1 MKKTKKSYIRIVSVL
16 LITMMCLSCFSVFS
30 SAIDN
35 GGKWVSAW
43 STSPVDVATSGLGK
57 IDNLGVS
64 LSFMTSRIVIEPTI
78 SGSAIQLRFSNEYG
92 RSSLKIGECTIAK
105 AQKNNRAIEKNTVV
119 NVTVNGKKS
128 FNIPK
133 GKIIVSDPIV
143 FDVIAGQKLSVST
156 YYKGVNTFKTVGLI
170 GGHSYVSVGNH
181 TKTEVIRGLK
191 LNYTADSGNYD
202 VIPTITE
209 LDVLASSDSK
219 ACVIF
224 GDSTVDNEVPR
235 YFAHILRG
243 KGIHNVS
250 VTQAALKGNRLLED
264 GVGLLS
270 KLLGDSA
277 LKRFEKDV
285 LSQSGIDSVILKI
298 GANDVVHPYCASK
311 KNKLKPVNL
320 EQMKAGYN
328 QLIDMCH
335 NKGVKVYICEVAPW
349 RGYTRNMLNKNGD
362 VFWNEEIDKLRL
374 DTNNWLASSDCKADA
389 YIALPLLADPTD
401 AYSIL
406 PAYTTDGIHYTEA
419 GAMVLAQ
426 SIPVQLF
433 GTTSETVNFIKKN

>member
-1 MKKTKKSYIRIVSVL
+1 MKKFKKTYLRIVSVL
-16 LITMMCLSCFSVFS
+16 LFTIMSLSCFPFFS
-30 SAIDN
+30 SAAGND
-35 GGKWVSAW
+35 GKWVSAW
-43 STSPVDVATSGLGK
+43 STSPVNVATSGLGAL
-57 IDNLGVS
+57 DNLGVS
-64 LSFMTSRIVIEPTI
+64 LSYMTSRIVIEPTI
-78 SGSAIQLRFSNEYG
+78 SGSEIRIRFSNEYG
-92 RSSLKIGECTIAK
+92 KSSLKIGECTVAR
-105 AQKNNRAIEKNTVV
+105 AQKNNRAIEKNTIV
-119 NVTVNGKKS
+119 NVTVNGKKK
-128 FNIPK
+128 FTVPK
-133 GKIIVSDPIV
+133 GKIVVSDSIP

-156 YYKGVNTFKTVGLI
+156 YYKGANVFKTVGLI
-170 GGHSYVSVGNH
+170 GGHSYVSVGNL
-181 TKTEVIRGLK
+181 TKTEVIKGLE
-191 LNYTADSGNYD
+191 LNYTADSGSYD

-209 LDVLASSDSK
+209 LDVFASPDSK
-219 ACVIF
+219 TCVIF

-243 KGIHNVS
+243 KGINNVS

-270 KLLGDSA
+270 NLLGASA

-298 GANDVVHPYCASK
+298 GVNDIVHPYCASK
-311 KNKLKPVNL
+311 KDKLKPVTL
-320 EQMKAGYN
+320 EQMQAGYN
-328 QLIDMCH
+328 KLIEMCH
-335 NKGVKVYICEVAPW
+335 NRGVKIYICEIAPW

-362 VFWNEEIDKLRL
+362 VFWNEEIDKLRI
-374 DTNNWLASSDCKADA
+374 DANNWLAGSDCKADA

-401 AYSIL
+401 PYSIL

-433 GTTSETVNFIKKN
+433 GAVKETKNYIKKN